1 MCKKYSL
8 DELVSLDEYD
18 MNRLLQHYKDGTV
31 PLFGIVHGEIVYI
44 FDGSFGWHC

>member
-8 DELVSLDEYD
+8 DELVSLNEDD

-31 PLFGIVHGEIVYI
+31 PSFGIVHEEIGYI